1 MTRLRDVTVALLIL
15 IGFSWLWLL
24 IALLLAVSQQRVLFW
39 QERTGFRGKPFLLVK
54 FSTLRDI
61 RSGEREEDDQQAR
74 LTPVGKWLR
83 RFSLDEIPQLWN
95 VLKGEMSLVGPR
107 PLLHDYWELYSEVQ
121 RRRFEV
127 RPGITGWAQIKGR
140 NALSFTERF
149 ELDVWYV
156 DHRSGR
162 LDGQILWRTL
172 TAVGTGRDVYADG
185 KTTSERFDG
194 TN

>member
-1 MTRLRDVTVALLIL
+1 MTRLRDVTVVLLIL

-107 PLLHDYWELYSEVQ
+107 PLLHDYWELYSEAQ